1 MDSSNLSN
9 AMSPIKTF
17 LTDAA
22 ALAIA
27 FAIAFGVAAIVSIL
41 TKLHLP

>member
-1 MDSSNLSN
+1 MKP
-9 AMSPIKTF
+9 SPIKTF
-17 LTDAA
+17 LTDVA

-27 FAIAFGVAAIVSIL
+27 AALACGVAAIVSTL

>member
-1 MDSSNLSN
+1 VDSSNLSN

-22 ALAIA
+22 ELAIA
-27 FAIAFGVAAIVSIL
+27 FALACGIGAIVSTL
-41 TKLHLP
+41 THLP

>member
-1 MDSSNLSN
+1 LNS
-9 AMSPIKTF
+9 IREF
-17 LTDAA
+17 LADVA

-27 FAIAFGVAAIVSIL
+27 LAFGVAVGVSTL

>member
-1 MDSSNLSN
+1 MKPI
-9 AMSPIKTF
+9 PIKTF
-17 LTDAA
+17 LTDVA

-27 FAIAFGVAAIVSIL
+27 AALAFGVAVGVSML

>member
-1 MDSSNLSN
+1 MDSSNLSD

-17 LTDAA
+17 LTDVA

-27 FAIAFGVAAIVSIL
+27 FALAFGVAVIVSTL
-41 TKLHLP
+41 THLP

>member
-1 MDSSNLSN
+1 MNS
-9 AMSPIKTF
+9 IREF
-17 LTDAA
+17 LADVA

-27 FAIAFGVAAIVSIL
+27 FALACGIGAVVSIL

>member
-1 MDSSNLSN
+1 MNPLRE
-9 AMSPIKTF
+9 F
-17 LTDAA
+17 LADAA

-27 FAIAFGVAAIVSIL
+27 AATACGIGAVVSIL